1 MVWFFERAQLLARL
15 ETTFD
20 NDAQE
25 YVVVIETPNEALRT
39 ERFRTGEAYEARL
52 LELEQQLRA
61 QGWIQRGHVDM
72 LESGWR
78 GPTTRH

>member
-1 MVWFFERAQLLARL
+1 MVWFFERAELLARL

-25 YVVVIETPNEALRT
+25 YVVVIEAPNEPLRT
-39 ERFRTGEAYEARL
+39 ERFTTAAAYEARL
-52 LELEQQLRA
+52 LELEHQLRA
-61 QGWIQRGHVDM
+61 QGWVQRPHVDM
-72 LESGWR
+72 LEDGWR

>member
-25 YVVVIETPNEALRT
+25 YVVVIEAPNEAIRT

-52 LELEQQLRA
+52 LELEHQLRA
-61 QGWIQRGHVDM
+61 QGWVQRGHVDM
-72 LESGWR
+72 LEGGWR
-78 GPTTRH
+78 GPTTQH